1 MHPQK
6 RKVMKQ
12 WYRYGV
18 AGMLLFLLGV
28 LGLRAGDVCTAHP
41 ADEVVPFVSCY
52 TYNNIETEDEA
63 PQGYSSSVF
72 SCDFQEGLTLSY
84 NFSSSFK
91 SNAARLSCGCDN
103 QGRAR
108 LCQAY
113 GQGCLL
119 CAASGAVDY
128 YIFALRK
135 IQV

>member
-1 MHPQK
+1 
-6 RKVMKQ
+6 MKQ
-12 WYRYGV
+12 GYRYGV

-28 LGLRAGDVCTAHP
+28 LGLRAGDVRTAHP
-41 ADEVVPFVSCY
+41 ADEAVPFVSCY
-52 TYNNIETEDEA
+52 TYDNNVETEDEA

-72 SCDFQEGLTLSY
+72 SCGFQEGLTLNY

-103 QGRAR
+103 QGKAR
-108 LCQAY
+108 QCRAY

-119 CAASGAVDY
+119 RAASGSVDY

-135 IQV
+135 ILV

>member
-1 MHPQK
+1 
-6 RKVMKQ
+6 MKQ
-12 WYRYGV
+12 GYRYGV

-72 SCDFQEGLTLSY
+72 SCDFQEGLTLNY
-84 NFSSSFK
+84 NFSSSCK
-91 SNAARLSCGCDN
+91 SNAARLSCSYDG
-103 QGRAR
+103 QGKAR
-108 LCQAY
+108 LCQAFLRS
-113 GQGCLL
+113 CLL
-119 CAASGAVDY
+119 RAAPGAVDY